1 MMRRTIAF
9 AMQPER
15 TQYVFPPELLSKLD
29 DIGRILDQEP
39 MTRFD
44 DDRGKRLLAEA
55 EILVTG
61 WGAPVFDAATLA
73 SAPRLQLLVHAA
85 GTIKGLIDDCV
96 FEAGMAVS
104 HAAEA
109 NAQPVAE
116 FTLAA
121 IIFAGKQ
128 IIRLRDLYVADKG
141 RMRTHLLQA
150 QPIGNYRR
158 TVGIVGASRI
168 GRRVIELLRP
178 FDYDVL
184 LYDPLVGH
192 DSARLLKVEKVDLDT
207 LMAQS
212 DIVSVHAPLLP
223 QTRHMIDA
231 QRLALMKNGATLIN
245 TARGALIDEAALIDR
260 LKSGA
265 IDAILDVTDPEVPEK
280 NSPLYQLENVFLTP
294 HIAGAIG
301 LERMRLGATVV
312 DEITRFVQGKPLLFE
327 VRKDDLERMA

>member
-1 MMRRTIAF
+1 MRRTIAF

-178 FDYDVL
+178 FDYEVL

>member
-1 MMRRTIAF
+1 MRRTIAF

>member
-1 MMRRTIAF
+1 MRRTIAF

-212 DIVSVHAPLLP
+212 DIVSVHAPSLP